1 MQETL
6 ANVASSLCDTS
17 TSGLCPFLCAKSLPE
32 FCICKEPLRE
42 TCNVPRIN
50 HLHGF
55 LEPCLPAMPEVATS
69 LPVSRELRCKQGA
82 KHGAI
87 KKLLSHS
94 KRRISTGRSL
104 AAALAG
110 TSVARSEIPI
120 ATREIHTPSI
130 ALGWKGT

>member
-1 MQETL
+1 MWRPLRVTPEQ
-6 ANVASSLCDTS
+6 VVCSR
-17 TSGLCPFLCAKSLPE
+17 LCAESQPE
-32 FCICKEPLRE
+32 FAEPFRE

-55 LEPCLPAMPEVATS
+55 LEPCFLAMPEVTTS
-69 LPVSRELRCKQGA
+69 LPLSPELKCKQGA
-82 KHGAI
+82 KHRAI

>member
-1 MQETL
+1 MWRPLCVTPEQVICSPFMYASHCRNLHLQRAISGNLQCSENQSL
-6 ANVASSLCDTS
+6 AWLPRTVF
-17 TSGLCPFLCAKSLPE
+17 SG
-32 FCICKEPLRE
+32 
-42 TCNVPRIN
+42 
-50 HLHGF
+50 
-55 LEPCLPAMPEVATS
+55 MPEVATS
-69 LPVSRELRCKQGA
+69 LPASPELRCKQGA
-82 KHGAI
+82 KHRAL
-87 KKLLSHS
+87 KELLSHS

>member
-1 MQETL
+1 MWR
-6 ANVASSLCDTS
+6 
-17 TSGLCPFLCAKSLPE
+17 
-32 FCICKEPLRE
+32 PLRVTPE
-42 TCNVPRIN
+42 QVVCSRLCVPVNRRN
-50 HLHGF
+50 LHLQRTVSGN
-55 LEPCLPAMPEVATS
+55 LQCSENQSLAWLPRSVFSGHARGRHFA
-69 LPVSRELRCKQGA
+69 PVSPELRCKQGA
-82 KHGAI
+82 KRRAI

-130 ALGWKGT
+130 ALGWNGT